1 MELTN
6 LIHLVGFATFLA
18 AAEGASGGTV
28 SRKRSGRGYLPYPP
42 DIETANTPLRYRGAQ
57 PDSLLDTANP
67 QDAVAARNG
76 HVVRRRVHV
85 PEPPA
90 DETTWLLSMC
100 KGFKLVDAM
109 RGTDKEAGKL
119 YVPERPVAQS
129 RITDP
134 DSKCD
139 SRFPLAFPLHIAVLA
154 LP

>member
-1 MELTN
+1 MKLTN
-6 LIHLVGFATFLA
+6 LILVGLA
-18 AAEGASGGTV
+18 ALLPATKGASGGTAYP
-28 SRKRSGRGYLPYPP
+28 SFRRGYLAIPP
-42 DIETANTPLRYRGAQ
+42 NAEMAEMAMKHNRAHGFSPVIAAL
-57 PDSLLDTANP
+57 
-67 QDAVAARNG
+67 QDAIVAQRG
-76 HVVRRRVHV
+76 RVVRRGVQE

-109 RGTDKEAGKL
+109 RGTDEEAGKL

-139 SRFPLAFPLHIAVLA
+139 CTFPLALSL
-154 LP
+154 

>member
-1 MELTN
+1 MKLTN
-6 LIHLVGFATFLA
+6 LIHLAGLA
-18 AAEGASGGTV
+18 ALLAATEGASGGTV
-28 SRKRSGRGYLPYPP
+28 SRRRFRRGHLPLPP
-42 DIETANTPLRYRGAQ
+42 NAEIAETLMRYDRAQ
-57 PDSLLDTANP
+57 GGFSPFIAEP
-67 QDAVAARNG
+67 QDALVARSG
-76 HVVRRRVHV
+76 HAVRRGVQV

-109 RGTDKEAGKL
+109 RGTDEEAGKL

-139 SRFPLAFPLHIAVLA
+139 SRFPLALSL
-154 LP
+154 